1 MKQSLRNT
9 SQDCWARGKTLS
21 YAKRLTWGTDSI
33 DYVKIK
39 FKENK
44 IRTKLNESEI
54 LLTKTVNI
62 TLNKKGKN
70 ESRRGEI
77 L

>member
-9 SQDCWARGKTLS
+9 SQDYWAREKTLS

-33 DYVKIK
+33 NYVKIK
-39 FKENK
+39 LKENK

-62 TLNKKGKN
+62 TFNKKN
-70 ESRRGEI
+70 ENRRGEI